1 MAEPKANIP
10 VPAGLP
16 DMSKINY
23 ADVTPDEAQNIQ
35 ASTEKYL
42 QDLENRYAQPNWWKV
57 AAGFAKPQLGGF
69 MASLGSATD
78 ALGENI
84 EQQRAIAPTISM
96 MRAQLAQQQPGIRQ
110 AQKSAQLAAGHK
122 GPITPDYLREL
133 DEMGDTQ
140 VARAAHATYASQQKD
155 QELRDAQFTKAKS
168 IADANLATGALDKAG
183 YAKEISRIQSSY
195 GSPNPN
201 VALPSS
207 KPLVEGAAS
216 SEGKQPAVPTNFGT
230 PSTLLDNLRQT
241 ESSGNATALNKD
253 TKAMGPYQFL
263 PETTKMLHEQGIK
276 FNPFDEQQSRAA
288 ADQYLQILNKKNNG
302 DWNKTLADYGGFKTK
317 DPSGYIAK
325 ITKGVDFTKPIASSV
340 VNSAAPT
347 STYESAGATGPVAS
361 ELTKEELSRRD
372 TDFKGKISK
381 IASATP
387 DVTETRASDIGRAG
401 TLLNDPSV
409 QAAMAQRF
417 KDPGFTTAFK
427 EALAK
432 GFTAAVAGGGAG
444 WSANVSAPVDAVL
457 TAYNVDPKVRAK
469 LIELNRIAMRDSIAD
484 LREGTQAL
492 GGGHASTTEYQGL
505 MNRVANTEEPYKLM
519 QQWFATR
526 AVQNQFDRD
535 ANSAYMDYL
544 HQPKS
549 GERPVSTFF
558 QHPGY
563 VNAIKNFGKNYRKA
577 QTVAD

>member
-1 MAEPKANIP
+1 MAEPPTGGAPPPPPSATAEATKWTGTDLSPTFLKQLQVKADAGDPTSKEILQAYNAAHGAGKP
-10 VPAGLP
+10 SVPAAP
-16 DMSKINY
+16 
-23 ADVTPDEAQNIQ
+23 
-35 ASTEKYL
+35 
-42 QDLENRYAQPNWWKV
+42 V
-57 AAGFAKPQLGGF
+57 A
-69 MASLGSATD
+69 
-78 ALGENI
+78 
-84 EQQRAIAPTISM
+84 
-96 MRAQLAQQQPGIRQ
+96 
-110 AQKSAQLAAGHK
+110 
-122 GPITPDYLREL
+122 
-133 DEMGDTQ
+133 
-140 VARAAHATYASQQKD
+140 
-155 QELRDAQFTKAKS
+155 
-168 IADANLATGALDKAG
+168 
-183 YAKEISRIQSSY
+183 
-195 GSPNPN
+195 
-201 VALPSS
+201 
-207 KPLVEGAAS
+207 
-216 SEGKQPAVPTNFGT
+216 
-230 PSTLLDNLRQT
+230 
-241 ESSGNATALNKD
+241 
-253 TKAMGPYQFL
+253 
-263 PETTKMLHEQGIK
+263 
-276 FNPFDEQQSRAA
+276 
-288 ADQYLQILNKKNNG
+288 
-302 DWNKTLADYGGFKTK
+302 
-317 DPSGYIAK
+317 
-325 ITKGVDFTKPIASSV
+325 
-340 VNSAAPT
+340 
-347 STYESAGATGPVAS
+347 TYESAGATGPAAS

-372 TDFKGKISK
+372 AEFKNKISR

-387 DVTETRASDIGRAG
+387 DVTETRASEISRAG
-401 TLLNDPSV
+401 TLLNDPLV

-457 TAYNVDPKVRAK
+457 TAYNVDPKTRAK

-505 MNRVANTEEPYKLM
+505 MNRVANTDEPYKLM

-563 VNAIKNFGKNYRKA
+563 INAIKNFGKNYRKA

>member
-1 MAEPKANIP
+1 MATQNPNIP

-23 ADVTPDEAQNIQ
+23 VGVTPDEAENIQ
-35 ASTEKYL
+35 GVTEKYL

-69 MASLGSATD
+69 MASLGSAAD

-110 AQKSAQLAAGHK
+110 AQKAASLAAGRT
-122 GPITPDYLREL
+122 GPVTEDYVRQLEEL
-133 DEMGDTQ
+133 GDTPA
-140 VARAAHATYASQQKD
+140 ARAARKSYDSQQAE
-155 QELRDAQFTKAKS
+155 QGLRSKQMENAMALANAQLQS
-168 IADANLATGALDKAG
+168 GALDKAG
-183 YAKEISRIQSSY
+183 YAREIARITGMYGPPPKPEMPVDANAVGKPAGTVTTPPPSAAAEAPKWTGTDLSPTFLKQLQQKADAGDPTSKEILQSY
-195 GSPNPN
+195 N
-201 VALPSS
+201 
-207 KPLVEGAAS
+207 AAHGV
-216 SEGKQPAVPTNFGT
+216 GKAP
-230 PSTLLDNLRQT
+230 
-241 ESSGNATALNKD
+241 
-253 TKAMGPYQFL
+253 
-263 PETTKMLHEQGIK
+263 
-276 FNPFDEQQSRAA
+276 AA
-288 ADQYLQILNKKNNG
+288 APV
-302 DWNKTLADYGGFKTK
+302 T
-317 DPSGYIAK
+317 
-325 ITKGVDFTKPIASSV
+325 
-340 VNSAAPT
+340 
-347 STYESAGATGPVAS
+347 TYESAGATGPAAS
-361 ELTKEELSRRD
+361 ELTKEELARRD
-372 TDFKGKISK
+372 SDLKGKISK
-381 IASATP
+381 IATATP
-387 DVTETRASDIGRAG
+387 DVTELRASDFARAG

-409 QAAMAQRF
+409 QSAMAQRF

-457 TAYNVDPKVRAK
+457 TAYNVDPKTRAK

-526 AVQNQFDRD
+526 AAQNQFDRE
-535 ANSAYMDYL
+535 AHNAYQDYL

-549 GERPVSTFF
+549 GERPLSSFF

-563 VNAIKNFGKNYRKA
+563 VDAVKNLGKNYRKA
-577 QTVAD
+577 QSVAD